1 MAKNDL
7 TISVQGRS
15 ITIKQVD
22 QEEYISLT
30 DMVRAMEHGSKLL
43 EGWLRNKNTLEFL
56 GVWERLYN
64 PSFNSRE
71 FAGIMQEAG
80 LNRFFISAKQWIER
94 TGAIG
99 LVAKAGRYG
108 GTFAHSDI
116 AFEFG
121 AYISPEF
128 KLLLIREFKRLKS
141 EEKRALQQRWDY
153 HRFLSKVNYRLH
165 TDTIRDHILAKLGGK
180 KDKGW
185 LVYANEADLLNMA
198 VFGQTARQ
206 WREEYP
212 EQAKQGNMRD
222 FADLLQLHVMNNL
235 ESLNSVLIE
244 QGMEKE
250 QRFEL
255 LVKTA
260 ISQYRR
266 LAEQDQYKYLEE

>member
-185 LVYANEADLLNMA
+185 LVYADEADLLNMA